1 VNPSQSHLVII
12 PSYNTGAKLAE
23 TVADALQHWK
33 PVWVVIDGS
42 TDGSDAALSKINSND
57 GSLRVLW
64 LEKNSGKGGA
74 VLHGLVAAQA
84 AGFSFALVMDA
95 DGQHP
100 AQSIPEF
107 MRASEKNP
115 NAMIL
120 GVPQF
125 PDNTPAER
133 LKGRRVGNWWTN
145 LETLWGGINDSL
157 FGFRVYPIA
166 DTVRIMQRIRGGRR
180 YDFDT
185 ELAVRLFW
193 SGWLPINIPAPVRY
207 FSAAEGGVSHFH
219 YLRDNVLLIRRHLRL
234 VIQMLPRLP
243 RIWML
248 RKRTRPE

>member
-1 VNPSQSHLVII
+1 MNPSKTHLVII

-23 TVADALQHWK
+23 TVAEALAHWK

-42 TDGSDAALSKINSND
+42 TDGSGAALTKLNTDD
-57 GSLRVLW
+57 GSLRVMR

-74 VLHGLVAAQA
+74 VLYGLLAAQA

-125 PDNTPAER
+125 PTNAPAVR
-133 LKGRRVGNWWTN
+133 RNGRRVGNWWTN
-145 LETLWGGINDSL
+145 LETLWGGIKDSL

-166 DTVRIMQRIRGGRR
+166 DTVRIMQQIRGGRR

-193 SGWLPINIPAPVRY
+193 EGWLPINIPVPVRY

-219 YLRDNVLLIRRHLRL
+219 YLWDNVLLVRRHSGL
-234 VIQMLPRLP
+234 VLQMLPRLP

-248 RKRTRPE
+248 RKRKRPE